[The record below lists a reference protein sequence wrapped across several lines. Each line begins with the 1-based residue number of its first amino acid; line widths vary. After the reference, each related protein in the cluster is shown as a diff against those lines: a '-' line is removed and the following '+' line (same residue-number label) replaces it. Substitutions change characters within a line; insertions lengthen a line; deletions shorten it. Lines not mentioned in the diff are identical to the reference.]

1 MLVELRLKGV
11 DNDNFCVI
19 NALCVSH
26 LCGIVPP
33 NPVME
38 EHDHLKGLKFADQ
51 FPRGEVE
58 IDLLIGIDH
67 YYDIV
72 LNEIKR
78 VDTSKPT
85 AVKTIF
91 GWVICGRNVPQN
103 RTHLLHCKVNEDCK
117 CECNIMKKFWEVEA
131 LGTEIRNEF
140 EVSDVLKRF
149 KNEVRFD
156 GERYVV
162 KLPWKSTEVQILNNY
177 EQAERRLQQL
187 EKRLINNDERAK
199 EYDEVIKNYIE
210 GGWIGETDVRDGIPG
225 KTCYLPHHAVYRD
238 DKTTT
243 RCRIVFD
250 ASAKYH
256 GTSLNDFLDPG
267 PPLQNQILDILIRF

>member
-1 MLVELRLKGV
+1 
-11 DNDNFCVI
+11 
-19 NALCVSH
+19 
-26 LCGIVPP
+26 
-33 NPVME
+33 
-38 EHDHLKGLKFADQ
+38 
-51 FPRGEVE
+51 
-58 IDLLIGIDH
+58 
-67 YYDIV
+67 
-72 LNEIKR
+72 
-78 VDTSKPT
+78 
-85 AVKTIF
+85 
-91 GWVICGRNVPQN
+91 
-103 RTHLLHCKVNEDCK
+103 
-117 CECNIMKKFWEVEA
+117 

-140 EVSDVLKRF
+140 EVSDVLERF

-210 GGWIGETDVRDGIPG
+210 GGWIEETDERDGIPG
-225 KTCYLPHHAVYRD
+225 KTWYLPHHAVYRD

>member
-1 MLVELRLKGV
+1 
-11 DNDNFCVI
+11 
-19 NALCVSH
+19 
-26 LCGIVPP
+26 
-33 NPVME
+33 ME

-58 IDLLIGIDH
+58 IDLLIRIDH
-67 YYDIV
+67 YYNIV

-91 GWVICGRNVPQN
+91 GWV
-103 RTHLLHCKVNEDCK
+103 
-117 CECNIMKKFWEVEA
+117 
-131 LGTEIRNEF
+131 
-140 EVSDVLKRF
+140 
-149 KNEVRFD
+149 
-156 GERYVV
+156 
-162 KLPWKSTEVQILNNY
+162 QIPNNY

-187 EKRLINNDERAK
+187 EKKLINNDKRAK

-225 KTCYLPHHAVYRD
+225 KTWYLPHHAVYRD

-267 PPLQNQILDILIRF
+267 PPLQNQILDILI